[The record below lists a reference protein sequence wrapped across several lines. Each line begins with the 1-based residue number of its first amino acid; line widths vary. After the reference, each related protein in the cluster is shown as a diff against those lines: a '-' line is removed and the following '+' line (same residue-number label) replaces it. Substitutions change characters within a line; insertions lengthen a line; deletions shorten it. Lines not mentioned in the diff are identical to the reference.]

1 MFFFASEKTPYIWD
15 LFRSLAFLLMVE
27 GILKSM
33 DAHLSLVPKDSVGTF
48 FFFLTLLKV
57 SN

>member
-48 FFFLTLLKV
+48 FFLTLLKV